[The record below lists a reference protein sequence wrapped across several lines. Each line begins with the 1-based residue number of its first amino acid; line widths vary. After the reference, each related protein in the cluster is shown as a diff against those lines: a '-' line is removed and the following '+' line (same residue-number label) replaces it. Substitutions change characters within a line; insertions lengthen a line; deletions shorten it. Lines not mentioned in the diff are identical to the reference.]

1 MDNASEL
8 PGDENQLL
16 KLVKHVHSL
25 ESENCSLKQQLTAA
39 QEQLEVLEQC
49 VVVLEGQLESTQAAA
64 DAATQKAEA
73 FEQAMAEAVTEASG
87 EPKHTL
93 KASKQVAAT
102 EKKASKQVAATEKKA
117 SKQVAATEK
126 KASKEVAATEKKAK
140 KTKKKALGTETCEN
154 TSTTPEEVKS
164 MSYTKLKKHMLEIGV
179 SQHKAN
185 KCANKTALLELFDK
199 HRAALDS
206 K

>member
-73 FEQAMAEAVTEASG
+73 FEQAMAEAVTEATG

-93 KASKQVAAT
+93 Q
-102 EKKASKQVAATEKKA
+102 ASKQVAATEKKA

>member
-117 SKQVAATEK
+117 SK
-126 KASKEVAATEKKAK
+126 EVAATEKKAK